1 MPNVSEAGNILSK
14 KNKHKI
20 TKLYLYKRKLSK
32 SLSFAQDKKSFENYS
47 NYRQAGQSMSFRMFW
62 IGTKHLLELKRREM
76 FFKSR
81 CLFSKDILDILDI
94 LYTKIKILSTE
105 LSKSK
110 KTL

>member
-1 MPNVSEAGNILSK
+1 MCQKQEIFLSK
-14 KNKHKI
+14 KTNIKLLNCI
-20 TKLYLYKRKLSK
+20 FTKEKLSK

-47 NYRQAGQSMSFRMFW
+47 NYEQAGQSMSFRMFW

-76 FFKSR
+76 FFKSK
-81 CLFSKDILDILDI
+81 CLFSRDILDILDI

-105 LSKSK
+105 LSKGK

>member
-1 MPNVSEAGNILSK
+1 MCQKQEIFLSK
-14 KNKHKI
+14 KTNI
-20 TKLYLYKRKLSK
+20 KLLNCIFTKRKLSK

-62 IGTKHLLELKRREM
+62 IGTKHLLELKRREI
-76 FFKSR
+76 FFKSK

-110 KTL
+110 KTF